1 MLPLFVALA
10 LAQTPEPTPQPETPP
25 SVAEQRRRAL
35 GTWEAGYVYLLL
47 EQLKVKR
54 THDVKVVSGASAGS
68 ANALVAALSS
78 CRPVNPNPLA
88 DPGWRAWG
96 EIGFAQLFDKK
107 SRSSESLF
115 TRGALEQAFARL
127 GNLFEE
133 GLEDGCD
140 VVLGVVVTRVA
151 PRTVELQKGF
161 AVPRV
166 EEKFLVRI
174 TGRGVGKRP
183 LLRNY
188 ANPAA
193 YLPQPLLPFIDDKD
207 GTDAEAW
214 SRNFGRL
221 RGLLFASTAF
231 PVAFAPQAIE
241 YCLSTP
247 PRDGVPADLTCTEP
261 RFVDLFV
268 DGGVFDNNPL
278 RLAYTVADNRLDVS
292 SARPLWREDVR
303 ISGPSPEVLHLS
315 MDPDTV
321 AYPPED
327 PDAPTGPS
335 RGMLDQVF
343 ALTGGFVENARAK
356 ELYTLAQEKQ
366 ELSQRMRLS
375 VGYFPKASEPLNAFL
390 GFFDAD
396 FRLYDFYLGMYDA
409 YRELK
414 TGGWLGEKYDVDAL
428 VASHVAV
435 APEAWKPFEC
445 LLGMFEPGHESQRA
459 ACTSGGMEAFAILTQ
474 VSLDRLYAACRPRAQ
489 QLASQLGYHYHCT
502 QARDGVATPRVPG
515 VRDIGAASERK
526 EGESAYAYELRL
538 LGEYGYPFQDLSLA
552 RKRPHEG
559 GLAVR
564 RELERVVYRWSAS
577 QPTFAEQL
585 LAKTAGRVALNNI
598 EFSPPVWSAY
608 AVLGTVI
615 ESGMS
620 LVPFGWDAHWLQ
632 FTAALELTSFFSL
645 FTPAASQRF
654 ATLLMAGPEFH
665 LSFLSGAI
673 VQPRIALRGGLQ
685 LGIADGLATQKCD
698 TTVVDPRSCTQA
710 AVETVFIL
718 PFFDRLRVQLA
729 WQMFP
734 QVAGAMNP
742 RWFNLHFG
750 VGVQFF

>member
-1 MLPLFVALA
+1 
-10 LAQTPEPTPQPETPP
+10 
-25 SVAEQRRRAL
+25 
-35 GTWEAGYVYLLL
+35 
-47 EQLKVKR
+47 
-54 THDVKVVSGASAGS
+54 
-68 ANALVAALSS
+68 
-78 CRPVNPNPLA
+78 
-88 DPGWRAWG
+88 
-96 EIGFAQLFDKK
+96 
-107 SRSSESLF
+107 
-115 TRGALEQAFARL
+115 
-127 GNLFEE
+127 
-133 GLEDGCD
+133 
-140 VVLGVVVTRVA
+140 
-151 PRTVELQKGF
+151 
-161 AVPRV
+161 
-166 EEKFLVRI
+166 
-174 TGRGVGKRP
+174 
-183 LLRNY
+183 
-188 ANPAA
+188 
-193 YLPQPLLPFIDDKD
+193 
-207 GTDAEAW
+207 
-214 SRNFGRL
+214 
-221 RGLLFASTAF
+221 
-231 PVAFAPQAIE
+231 
-241 YCLSTP
+241 
-247 PRDGVPADLTCTEP
+247 
-261 RFVDLFV
+261 
-268 DGGVFDNNPL
+268 
-278 RLAYTVADNRLDVS
+278 
-292 SARPLWREDVR
+292 
-303 ISGPSPEVLHLS
+303 
-315 MDPDTV
+315 
-321 AYPPED
+321 
-327 PDAPTGPS
+327 
-335 RGMLDQVF
+335 
-343 ALTGGFVENARAK
+343 
-356 ELYTLAQEKQ
+356 
-366 ELSQRMRLS
+366 
-375 VGYFPKASEPLNAFL
+375 
-390 GFFDAD
+390 
-396 FRLYDFYLGMYDA
+396 
-409 YRELK
+409 
-414 TGGWLGEKYDVDAL
+414 
-428 VASHVAV
+428 
-435 APEAWKPFEC
+435 
-445 LLGMFEPGHESQRA
+445 
-459 ACTSGGMEAFAILTQ
+459 
-474 VSLDRLYAACRPRAQ
+474 
-489 QLASQLGYHYHCT
+489 
-502 QARDGVATPRVPG
+502 